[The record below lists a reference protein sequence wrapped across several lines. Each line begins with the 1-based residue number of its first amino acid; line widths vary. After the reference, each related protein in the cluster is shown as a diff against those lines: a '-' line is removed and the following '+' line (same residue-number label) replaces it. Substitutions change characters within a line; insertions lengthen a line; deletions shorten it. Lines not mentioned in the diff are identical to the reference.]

1 MTEATDVRATVTA
14 FVTRLAGRPVDDDE
28 PVVSSRLLESI
39 AVVQL
44 VEFLERTLAIT
55 VDDDDLEIG
64 NFDSVSAIVALAQA
78 KRAVR

>member
-1 MTEATDVRATVTA
+1 MTETADVRTTVAA
-14 FVTRLAGRPVDDDE
+14 FVTRLAGRPVEDDE
-28 PVVSSRLLESI
+28 PIISSRLLESI

-44 VEFLERTLAIT
+44 VEFLERALDIT

-64 NFDSVSAIVALAQA
+64 NFDSVSAIVTLAEA